1 MSFGLLGEHL
11 SHSYSQIIHNML
23 GAYSYDLYEISPND
37 LENFINEGQFS
48 GLNVTFPYKEKVMSL
63 VKTDPVARKL
73 GAVNTIYYKD
83 GVLRGTNTDYFGFM
97 YLLSLAQINLSGKKI
112 LILGTG
118 GASKI
123 VYAIA
128 QACEAKKI
136 FVASR
141 QKSKEYVSYNSLP
154 VDVDII
160 INATPIGTYPNTD
173 ARIIDLAPFTK
184 CEAVIDLIYNP
195 AKTDLLLQAEKK
207 GIKHING
214 LPMLVA
220 QATKA
225 AQYFIGMDFLQY
237 NKPILTNLKSLTL
250 NITLV
255 GMPGVG
261 KTVIGSEIAKLTG
274 RKFVDID
281 KEVETIAGMSISR
294 IFNEYSEEYFR
305 DLETQVLKKY
315 AKETSLVIATGGGS
329 VLKEENRDAI
339 RANSFVVE
347 LKRPFDL
354 LEKSERPLSIKAT
367 SMEDLYKERKSA
379 YDLTKDIT
387 IENNDTIEN
396 IANIILDKVG
406 EHYENENNNN

>member
-1 MSFGLLGEHL
+1 
-11 SHSYSQIIHNML
+11 
-23 GAYSYDLYEISPND
+23 
-37 LENFINEGQFS
+37 
-48 GLNVTFPYKEKVMSL
+48 
-63 VKTDPVARKL
+63 
-73 GAVNTIYYKD
+73 
-83 GVLRGTNTDYFGFM
+83 
-97 YLLSLAQINLSGKKI
+97 
-112 LILGTG
+112 
-118 GASKI
+118 
-123 VYAIA
+123 
-128 QACEAKKI
+128 
-136 FVASR
+136 
-141 QKSKEYVSYNSLP
+141 
-154 VDVDII
+154 
-160 INATPIGTYPNTD
+160 
-173 ARIIDLAPFTK
+173 
-184 CEAVIDLIYNP
+184 
-195 AKTDLLLQAEKK
+195 
-207 GIKHING
+207 
-214 LPMLVA
+214 
-220 QATKA
+220 
-225 AQYFIGMDFLQY
+225 
-237 NKPILTNLKSLTL
+237 
-250 NITLV
+250 
-255 GMPGVG
+255 MPGVG

-281 KEVETIAGMSISR
+281 KEVETIAGMSVSR

>member
-97 YLLSLAQINLSGKKI
+97 YLLSLAQINLSG
-112 LILGTG
+112 
-118 GASKI
+118 
-123 VYAIA
+123 
-128 QACEAKKI
+128 KKI

-281 KEVETIAGMSISR
+281 KEVETIAGMSVSR

>member
-1 MSFGLLGEHL
+1 M
-11 SHSYSQIIHNML
+11 
-23 GAYSYDLYEISPND
+23 
-37 LENFINEGQFS
+37 
-48 GLNVTFPYKEKVMSL
+48 
-63 VKTDPVARKL
+63 
-73 GAVNTIYYKD
+73 
-83 GVLRGTNTDYFGFM
+83 
-97 YLLSLAQINLSGKKI
+97 
-112 LILGTG
+112 
-118 GASKI
+118 
-123 VYAIA
+123 
-128 QACEAKKI
+128 
-136 FVASR
+136 
-141 QKSKEYVSYNSLP
+141 
-154 VDVDII
+154 
-160 INATPIGTYPNTD
+160 
-173 ARIIDLAPFTK
+173 
-184 CEAVIDLIYNP
+184 
-195 AKTDLLLQAEKK
+195 LLQAEKK

-281 KEVETIAGMSISR
+281 KEVETIAGMSVSR